1 MGLSSVGPPPLIS
14 IERDPSRRDHFRRTR
29 RRDDLSRGAGD
40 PFSSCGASSAQK
52 PLAPRSA
59 LSIQP
64 QKRDSSKIS
73 FRGIRDL
80 TPRIDAQERSGRS
93 LRKWSIFAGC
103 RKRLRLWV
111 DAACDEQFFSPQ
123 AGCTNLALA
132 TATARWLNLDRS
144 AQTPMSDR
152 SQVCF
157 VQQPEKDVSVS
168 LGIGSDATETNAL
181 TSNTDVRII
190 SMG

>member
-1 MGLSSVGPPPLIS
+1 VGPPPLYQLRETRPGGTTSGGPGGTTCPGAPGILFHP
-14 IERDPSRRDHFRRTR
+14 RGRVHAHRNRSRRDP
-29 RRDDLSRGAGD
+29 LS
-40 PFSSCGASSAQK
+40 PFS
-52 PLAPRSA
+52 
-59 LSIQP
+59 P

-157 VQQPEKDVSVS
+157 VQQLERNVSVS

-181 TSNTDVRII
+181 TINTDVRII
-190 SMG
+190 SLG